1 LNVQPAFFISGFSAS
16 KEQFIKLDI
25 IMVITVTYIKLRSPW
40 KFFRLS
46 LFGFKVQKQLK
57 SEKGFIKLKN
67 TGFGKDH
74 YTLTAWESEGDLKRF
89 SKSGEHAIAMR
100 SSKELS
106 TEIRIYTY
114 NADSL
119 PGWKDAK
126 HLVFKH
132 GKILNFS

>member
-1 LNVQPAFFISGFSAS
+1 
-16 KEQFIKLDI
+16 
-25 IMVITVTYIKLRSPW
+25 MVITVTYIKLRSPW

-46 LFGFKVQKQLK
+46 IFGYKVQKQLK
-57 SEKGFIKLKN
+57 GEKGFIKLKN

-74 YTLTAWESEGDLKRF
+74 YTLSAWQSTEDLKRF
-89 SKSGEHAIAMR
+89 SKTGAHAEAMR

-114 NADSL
+114 DGDSM

-126 HLVFKH
+126 NLVLER
-132 GKILNFS
+132 GKVLNFG